1 MGSQGPSE
9 MHTRW
14 LEKCP
19 RDPIENLEFFD
30 GAPGALREAPETPRG
45 PVENL

>member
-19 RDPIENLEFFD
+19 GDPIKNLEFFD
-30 GAPGALREAPETPRG
+30 GVPGALREAPETPRG